1 MIFVT
6 NGLSRHG
13 FPRTGAA
20 MGGGLLLS
28 SSMPLGFRDAEAA
41 GARDLAANAFV
52 RVGNDGQIVV
62 TMPWIEMS
70 QGAYIAIALLIAEEL
85 EADLTRFR
93 LEHAP
98 ADDEVYRNS
107 LLAGMRVTGGSTGI
121 RASWMPMRQVAA
133 IARIMLVTAAAQRWK
148 VHPASCHARSG
159 EVIHAA
165 SGRRVGYGEV
175 AAYAGRLPAPET
187 VALKRPADFEVI
199 GRLAKRLDMPART
212 TSVMAG
218 SQMRNSRR

>member
-13 FPRTGAA
+13 FLRTGAA

-28 SSMPLGFRDAEAA
+28 LSLPLGHRDAEAA
-41 GARDLAANAFV
+41 GPRNLAANAFV
-52 RVGNDGQIVV
+52 HVGNDGQIVV
-62 TMPWIEMS
+62 TMPCVEM
-70 QGAYIAIALLIAEEL
+70 GERACIALLIAEEL
-85 EADLTRFR
+85 EADPARFR

-98 ADDEVYRNS
+98 ANDEVYDNS
-107 LLAGMRVTGGSTGI
+107 PLAGMRATSGPTGTSS
-121 RASWMPMRQVAA
+121 SWMPMRQVAA
-133 IARIMLVTAAAQRWK
+133 IARIMLVTAAARRWK
-148 VHPASCHARSG
+148 VDPNSCHAQSG

-187 VALKRPADFEVI
+187 VALKRS
-199 GRLAKRLDMPART
+199 DMPART

-218 SQMRNSRR
+218 SQMRNSRRIPSNLANS